1 METTGSSTTPATA
14 STPVT
19 APDQP
24 QSGPAVLLPLRLH
37 DFRLVFAGE
46 SVSLIGDQFHFIAL
60 AWLALQLTGSGVAL
74 GTVLM
79 AAAIP
84 RAAFMLLGGAMSD
97 RVSPRSLMIISNAL
111 RAAVVAVVAVLV
123 LTGNAQLWQLYVLAA
138 VFGVVDAFFHPALN
152 TIVPMLV
159 SERLL
164 PPANALV
171 QVMQQLSA
179 LIGPAV
185 AGLIIAA
192 ITTGPAFAIDAAS
205 FVVATVCLLFVR
217 GGRRP
222 AAREEDGPRE
232 GVLGTIGSGLAYAWR
247 DSAVRAIVLLTAAFN
262 FAFTGPVSVGLPYLA
277 KERFAGGPAE
287 FGLMLSM
294 FGAGALAGALL
305 AGSLR
310 HVPRLGLLV
319 LLIAAGLGV
328 GLALI
333 GNAPSL
339 WIVDAAILVI
349 GLGAGFLNVRVIAWL
364 QARTDEA
371 FRGRVM
377 SLVMLGG
384 VGLAPVSL
392 AISGLIIDLG
402 AVTLLFSVAG
412 AIVVA
417 AVLAGFYSGVPA
429 QMTDEVEA

>member
-1 METTGSSTTPATA
+1 MDSTTTTA
-14 STPVT
+14 GGAAAKPIT
-19 APDQP
+19 APAPEEP
-24 QSGPAVLLPLRLH
+24 QSGPAMLLPLRLP

-46 SVSLIGDQFHFIAL
+46 TISLIGDQFHFIAL
-60 AWLALQLTGSGVAL
+60 AWLALQLNGSGLAL

-84 RAAFMLLGGAMSD
+84 RAVFMLLGGAMSD

-111 RAAVVAVVAVLV
+111 RAVVVAVVAFLV
-123 LTGNAQLWQLYVLAA
+123 LTGNAELWQLYVLA
-138 VFGVVDAFFHPALN
+138 VIFGVVDAFFHPALN

-159 SERLL
+159 GERLL

-171 QVMQQLSA
+171 QVMQQLSG

-185 AGLIIAA
+185 AGLVIAA
-192 ITTGPAFAIDAAS
+192 INTGPAFAIDAAS
-205 FVVATVCLLFVR
+205 FVVATICLLFVQ
-217 GGRRP
+217 GGRR
-222 AAREEDGPRE
+222 AAPGDDGPRE
-232 GVLGTIGSGLAYAWR
+232 GVLANIGSGLSYAWR
-247 DSAVRAIVLLTAAFN
+247 DPAVRAIVLLTTAFN

-277 KERFAGGPAE
+277 KERFGGGPAE

-294 FGAGALAGALL
+294 FGAGAVAGALL

-310 HVPRLGLLV
+310 HVPRLGLVV
-319 LLIAAGLGV
+319 LCIAAGLGV

-333 GNAPSL
+333 GNAPTL
-339 WIVDAAILVI
+339 WLAVAALLFI
-349 GLGAGFLNVRVIAWL
+349 GLGAGFVNVRVIAWL

-384 VGLAPVSL
+384 VGLAPFSL
-392 AISGLIIDLG
+392 AIAGVIIDLG

-429 QMTDEVEA
+429 QMTDEVAA